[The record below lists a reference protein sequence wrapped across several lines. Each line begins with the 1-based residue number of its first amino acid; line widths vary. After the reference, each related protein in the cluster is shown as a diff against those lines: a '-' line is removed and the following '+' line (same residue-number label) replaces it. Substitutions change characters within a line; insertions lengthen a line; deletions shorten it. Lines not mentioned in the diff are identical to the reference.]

1 MSKVKSAFEK
11 TFKGNSPTVISSI
24 ILIALGLILVIM
36 PNIASTLVFVS
47 IGVMLVAIGIINNV
61 RYFAMDQKQQITS
74 FALAI
79 GIISCAG
86 GVLIM
91 ILRPLLLAML
101 PFLCGGIVAIGGI
114 LQLQKALQFK
124 KMNVRAWY
132 IDMIFAGVLLTLGTI
147 ILLNPFKTAMV
158 LMRLI
163 GAALMVEGIM
173 AILSGAA
180 YEKKKKAFFVEF
192 EEDKKK

>member
-1 MSKVKSAFEK
+1 MSKIKSAFEK

-47 IGVMLVAIGIINNV
+47 IGVMLVAIGIINII
-61 RYFAMDQKQQITS
+61 RYFSMEQKQQITS
-74 FALAI
+74 YTLAI

-124 KMNVRAWY
+124 RMNVRAWY

-163 GAALMVEGIM
+163 GVALMIEGVM
-173 AILSGAA
+173 SSLSGTA

>member
-1 MSKVKSAFEK
+1 MSKMKSAFEK

-47 IGVMLVAIGIINNV
+47 IGVMLVAIGIINIV
-61 RYFAMDQKQQITS
+61 RYFSMNQKEQITS

-86 GVLIM
+86 GILIM

-101 PFLCGGIVAIGGI
+101 PFLCGGIVSIGGI

-132 IDMIFAGVLLTLGTI
+132 IDMIFAGVLLTLGII

-163 GAALMVEGIM
+163 GVALMIEGIM
-173 AILSGAA
+173 NILSGAV

-192 EEDKKK
+192 EEDKKS

>member
-1 MSKVKSAFEK
+1 MSKIKSAFEK

-47 IGVMLVAIGIINNV
+47 IGVMLVAIGIINII
-61 RYFAMDQKQQITS
+61 RYFSMEQKQQITS
-74 FALAI
+74 YALAI

-124 KMNVRAWY
+124 RMNVRAWY
-132 IDMIFAGVLLTLGTI
+132 IDMIFAGILLTLGTI

-163 GAALMVEGIM
+163 GVALMVEGIM
-173 AILSGAA
+173 SILSGAA